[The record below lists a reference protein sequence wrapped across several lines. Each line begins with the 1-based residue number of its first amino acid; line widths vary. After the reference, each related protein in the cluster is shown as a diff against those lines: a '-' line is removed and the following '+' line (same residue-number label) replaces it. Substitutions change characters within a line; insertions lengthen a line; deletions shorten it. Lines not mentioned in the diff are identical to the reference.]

1 MILILILSILNNFS
15 FNNFSQP
22 TKTPTECEVVE
33 FYEVVNNDQNFK
45 VLTASG
51 EIAEVV
57 MILKPVRMDEGKHE
71 VEITRKAQ
79 NLYII
84 NQTKYCF
91 ETQYCFEQANYDKA
105 TLVVTGNFGNVKGKI
120 TFK

>member
-1 MILILILSILNNFS
+1 MILLLILSALNS
-15 FNNFSQP
+15 VISGNFSQS
-22 TKTPTECEVVE
+22 TKTSTECEVAN

-51 EIAEVV
+51 EVAEIA

-71 VEITRKAQ
+71 VEISRKAQ

-84 NQTKYCF
+84 NHTKYCF
-91 ETQYCFEQANYDKA
+91 ETQYCFEQANYNKA
-105 TLVVTGNFGNVKGKI
+105 TLVVTSNFGQIKGKI
-120 TFK
+120 ILK